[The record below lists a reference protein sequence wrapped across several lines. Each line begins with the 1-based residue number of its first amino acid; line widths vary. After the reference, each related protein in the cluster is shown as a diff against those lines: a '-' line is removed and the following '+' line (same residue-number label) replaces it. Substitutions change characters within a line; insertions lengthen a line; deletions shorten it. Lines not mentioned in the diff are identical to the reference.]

1 MLPADQV
8 RGPESP
14 EAASSWET
22 CGHMPGAGLVLLPGP
37 RTRNTEEHLKLLLR
51 LKVLI
56 LMGGQGRSHRSRQEL
71 ARLVDP
77 YAVGAGQ
84 KVPCPQ
90 ATRQSAPSP
99 PHPCPPGGS
108 LTPVSLASRGTEG
121 GHPKRWAG
129 VSDSPRAR
137 FPKALLELCSFVVPL
152 PTLTFVIPFRPRH
165 TLILHSP
172 NM

>member
-1 MLPADQV
+1 MLPADKV

-22 CGHMPGAGLVLLPGP
+22 RGHTPEAGPVLLPQP
-37 RTRNTEEHLKLLLR
+37 RTRNTEEHLRPLLR

-71 ARLVDP
+71 ARLGDP
-77 YAVGAGQ
+77 CAAGQ
-84 KVPCPQ
+84 KVPRPQ

-99 PHPCPPGGS
+99 PHPYPPGGS

-129 VSDSPRAR
+129 VSDSPRAC

-165 TLILHSP
+165 TLILHSA
-172 NM
+172 NT